1 MNVEPVDFGDEVR
14 QGVDL
19 CLALAP
25 IVRVSPILREL
36 SHGCDLHALRGI
48 RDQFALRPLGC
59 LDSISQVDEVG
70 LRSLEMKRTNSGVVS
85 HGRLP
90 LRRRFSFCRRQSKKR
105 PREPIYGTSRTAP
118 RAALVAKAA

>member
-36 SHGCDLHALRGI
+36 SHGFELDALRCI
-48 RDQFALRPLGC
+48 RDLFALRPLGR
-59 LDSISQVDEVG
+59 LDAIPQVDEVG
-70 LRSLEMKRTNSGVVS
+70 LRSLEVKRTNSGVVG
-85 HGRLP
+85 HCRLP
-90 LRRRFSFCRRQSKKR
+90 LGRQLSLRRRKSRKSQRG
-105 PREPIYGTSRTAP
+105 PLYGTSRTAP
-118 RAALVAKAA
+118 RAALVANAA